1 MKHKNASS
9 QFFPSGLKD
18 IVPKVINYCKTE
30 LDIPEHI
37 LISVEYE
44 DLSEE
49 GVKGWAIDSP
59 EKDEYD
65 IEIDCNLGID
75 ESLLTICHE
84 MVHVSQM
91 YREDKLD
98 EGEAEKKEK
107 ILYDGYVEKFSTT
120 TPSKMTTNEYVRNLE
135 RKKLRKHKK
144 SHYKFSENKILF
156 DIQSYIDD
164 TYSSHY
170 AQSKKQATEIIID
183 QGHGTGFCIG
193 NILKYAQRYG
203 KKDGHNKNDLM
214 KVIHYAIIQLSQ
226 DHYK

>member
-18 IVPKVINYCKTE
+18 IVPKVINYCKRE

-120 TPSKMTTNEYVRNLE
+120 TPSKMTTNEYVNYCKMVGLDPEPIR
-135 RKKLRKHKK
+135 
-144 SHYKFSENKILF
+144 NKIIENV
-156 DIQSYIDD
+156 DMSY
-164 TYSSHY
+164 T
-170 AQSKKQATEIIID
+170 QKQKFKI
-183 QGHGTGFCIG
+183 
-193 NILKYAQRYG
+193 
-203 KKDGHNKNDLM
+203 KDEGITL
-214 KVIHYAIIQLSQ
+214 
-226 DHYK
+226 